1 MIDLTAMGSTNRDL
15 ASVMPGGFIKFSG
28 NESTSKIEYDT
39 KLLFTGSSAATL
51 TLSSDSF
58 QGCNV
63 VISNIGSGNL
73 TVSASFSNSSN
84 SYVLGQG
91 SILYLTFMNGKW
103 HYDNFINAD
112 GSEQKVNNVNINGTI
127 TGNKLN
133 GTTITGT
140 TITGS
145 GTITGNKVVG
155 TDIVTGNRLNGT
167 TINGSTINGTTIN
180 GSTINGSGTIT
191 GNKVVGAVWN

>member
-28 NESTSKIEYDT
+28 NESTSKIEYNT

-51 TLSSDSF
+51 TLSIDSF

-63 VISNIGSGNL
+63 VISNIGSSRVTIN
-73 TVSASFSNSSN
+73 SMFSNSST
-84 SYVLGQG
+84 SYVLNANA
-91 SILYLTFMNGKW
+91 ILNLTFMNGKW
-103 HYDNFINAD
+103 HFDNVISSD
-112 GSEQKVNNVNINGTI
+112 GSEQKVHNVNINGTI
-127 TGNKLN
+127 TGSAVDCQTIKSKIATITNIN
-133 GTTITGT
+133 GTSATITNINGT

-155 TDIVTGNRLNGT
+155 
-167 TINGSTINGTTIN
+167 
-180 GSTINGSGTIT
+180 
-191 GNKVVGAVWN
+191 AVWN

>member
-15 ASVMPGGFIKFSG
+15 ASIMPGGFIKFSG

-63 VISNIGSGNL
+63 VISNIGSANL

-84 SYVLGQG
+84 SYVLNANA
-91 SILYLTFMNGKW
+91 ILNLTFMKKKW
-103 HYDNFINAD
+103 HFDSVIISD
-112 GSEQKVNNVNINGTI
+112 GSEQKMHNVNIN
-127 TGNKLN
+127 
-133 GTTITGT
+133 
-140 TITGS
+140 
-145 GTITGNKVVG
+145 
-155 TDIVTGNRLNGT
+155 
-167 TINGSTINGTTIN
+167 
-180 GSTINGSGTIT
+180 GTIT